1 MSRIG
6 LAEAVEQAADG
17 IVVTNV
23 AGTIQFVNP
32 AFTVLTGYSSQEAVG
47 QNPRV
52 LKSGQHPPAFY
63 KELWDTIRSGRI
75 WHGEVV
81 NRRKDGTFYNE
92 EMRIA
97 PVRDATGEVVNFIA
111 IKRDV
116 TARRAAE
123 ESDRFLAKVVESS
136 DDAIIAYA
144 PNGTIL
150 TWNHGAT
157 LIFGYSPD
165 EAIGK
170 NLSLVLAQGSI
181 PGLKGNTDFAVQG
194 NASRQVD
201 GTGQSRDGR
210 VIQLSVTS
218 WPIRNP
224 IGEVTAIS
232 VIARDVSKRQEAEES
247 RALLASIVDSSDDAI
262 HAMDLEGTVVSW
274 NRGAKELC
282 GYSSEEIVGKH
293 FAVLIPP
300 EFTARAQQVFSAI
313 RRGGA
318 IQPFDAA
325 FLRKD
330 GSCIEVSLSI
340 SPIRS
345 SEGKVVGASAIA
357 RDISER
363 KRVNRKLQEA
373 ERNYQDIFDG
383 AIEGVFQTS
392 PEGRLLAANAALA
405 KMLGYDSA
413 EEVESRVKD
422 SAHDLWADANVRSGF
437 IKQVGELG
445 IVRGF
450 ECQFKCKDG
459 SVIWVSLNCRRVA
472 RVDGRAT
479 YFEGFIED
487 INERRLAEAARR
499 ESEESLR
506 ESQIMAGLGSYV
518 TDFRTGLWKSS
529 EILDD
534 LFGIDKSYERTVVG
548 WTELIHPD
556 DRANMAAYF
565 SGEVVA
571 KRQSFSREYRIVR
584 KTDQSVRWLHG
595 IGRLEFDVEGRPIR
609 MRGVI
614 KDVTDRKLWEMQLRD
629 SEERYRATFEQA
641 AIGILHTSLEGQ
653 ILRCNECFAG
663 IIGYS
668 MEEVRTLA
676 FQQITHP
683 GDLAESLVALEQLPK
698 SLIDT
703 ASWEKRY
710 VCKDGSLT
718 WVKLTTSL
726 QRDGAGNPLH
736 YITLVEDI
744 NARKHAEEHLAKTK
758 TALQTSE
765 ARYRT
770 VFQTSLDCI
779 VLSTLS
785 DGRYIDVNKAFL
797 DLMGYESNEII
808 GRTSSECGIWADP
821 EIRPELAR
829 LLEENS
835 SFQDLKTRIRKK
847 NGDLFWVSLSA
858 SIIEIEGD
866 SCVLSVMKDIS
877 GAKAAEE
884 EIRNLAFYDPLTGL
898 PNRRLFL
905 ERLRQTRTS
914 DARTGCKRALLFVD
928 LDHFKTLNDTLGHQT
943 GDLLL
948 REVAQ
953 RLRTCVRRGDTVSRL
968 GGDEFVVILEELGES
983 AGEAA
988 TEAKTVTEKILK
1000 ALVQPYFLD
1009 GHECLST
1016 ASIGIAVF
1024 GDPWDTND
1032 DVLRQADLAM
1042 YQSKLAGRNTVS
1054 FFVPALQTAVYA
1066 RAAMEDELR
1075 QAVKNNQFVLY
1086 FQPQVSHGLLV
1097 GAEALIRWK
1106 HPVRGLLAPN
1116 EFIPLAEETG
1126 LILPMGDWVLEAACK
1141 QLVAWASQ
1149 EMPAHF
1155 SVAVNISAR
1164 QLHQPDFVE
1173 QVIAALHRTGAN
1185 PESLK
1190 LELTESMLVENV
1202 EDVIAKMTVLK
1213 SHGVTFSLD
1222 DFGTGYS
1229 SLSYL
1234 KRLPL
1239 SQLKIDRSFVRDI
1252 QVDACSGA
1260 IAQTIVSLSQ
1270 AMGLSVIAEGV
1281 ETEEQREFLAGLG
1294 CHSFQGY
1301 LFSRPLPLEEFDL
1314 FVPGFA
1320 LDRNH
1325 PVMA

>member
-63 KELWDTIRSGRI
+63 KELWDTVRSGQV

-136 DDAIIAYA
+136 DDAIIAYS

-157 LIFGYSPD
+157 MIFGYSRD

-300 EFTARAQQVFSAI
+300 EFAARAQQVFSAI

-422 SAHDLWADANVRSGF
+422 SAHDLWTDADVRSMF
-437 IKQVGELG
+437 INQVGEQG
-445 IVRGF
+445 IIRGF

-459 SVIWVSLNCRRVA
+459 RVIWVSLNCHKVKRA
-472 RVDGRAT
+472 DGRAT

-487 INERRLAEAARR
+487 IMSAG
-499 ESEESLR
+499 SLR
-506 ESQIMAGLGSYV
+506 RPCGRV
-518 TDFRTGLWKSS
+518 KNHS
-529 EILDD
+529 E
-534 LFGIDKSYERTVVG
+534 
-548 WTELIHPD
+548 
-556 DRANMAAYF
+556 
-565 SGEVVA
+565 
-571 KRQSFSREYRIVR
+571 
-584 KTDQSVRWLHG
+584 
-595 IGRLEFDVEGRPIR
+595 
-609 MRGVI
+609 
-614 KDVTDRKLWEMQLRD
+614 
-629 SEERYRATFEQA
+629 
-641 AIGILHTSLEGQ
+641 
-653 ILRCNECFAG
+653 
-663 IIGYS
+663 
-668 MEEVRTLA
+668 
-676 FQQITHP
+676 
-683 GDLAESLVALEQLPK
+683 
-698 SLIDT
+698 
-703 ASWEKRY
+703 
-710 VCKDGSLT
+710 
-718 WVKLTTSL
+718 
-726 QRDGAGNPLH
+726 
-736 YITLVEDI
+736 
-744 NARKHAEEHLAKTK
+744 
-758 TALQTSE
+758 
-765 ARYRT
+765 
-770 VFQTSLDCI
+770 
-779 VLSTLS
+779 
-785 DGRYIDVNKAFL
+785 
-797 DLMGYESNEII
+797 
-808 GRTSSECGIWADP
+808 
-821 EIRPELAR
+821 
-829 LLEENS
+829 
-835 SFQDLKTRIRKK
+835 
-847 NGDLFWVSLSA
+847 
-858 SIIEIEGD
+858 
-866 SCVLSVMKDIS
+866 
-877 GAKAAEE
+877 
-884 EIRNLAFYDPLTGL
+884 
-898 PNRRLFL
+898 NRRLWL
-905 ERLRQTRTS
+905 ASEAMSRTS
-914 DARTGCKRALLFVD
+914 APVCGR
-928 LDHFKTLNDTLGHQT
+928 
-943 GDLLL
+943 
-948 REVAQ
+948 AQ
-953 RLRTCVRRGDTVSRL
+953 RSLM
-968 GGDEFVVILEELGES
+968 I
-983 AGEAA
+983 
-988 TEAKTVTEKILK
+988 
-1000 ALVQPYFLD
+1000 
-1009 GHECLST
+1009 CL
-1016 ASIGIAVF
+1016 A
-1024 GDPWDTND
+1024 
-1032 DVLRQADLAM
+1032 
-1042 YQSKLAGRNTVS
+1042 
-1054 FFVPALQTAVYA
+1054 
-1066 RAAMEDELR
+1066 
-1075 QAVKNNQFVLY
+1075 
-1086 FQPQVSHGLLV
+1086 
-1097 GAEALIRWK
+1097 
-1106 HPVRGLLAPN
+1106 
-1116 EFIPLAEETG
+1116 
-1126 LILPMGDWVLEAACK
+1126 
-1141 QLVAWASQ
+1141 
-1149 EMPAHF
+1149 
-1155 SVAVNISAR
+1155 
-1164 QLHQPDFVE
+1164 
-1173 QVIAALHRTGAN
+1173 
-1185 PESLK
+1185 
-1190 LELTESMLVENV
+1190 
-1202 EDVIAKMTVLK
+1202 
-1213 SHGVTFSLD
+1213 
-1222 DFGTGYS
+1222 
-1229 SLSYL
+1229 
-1234 KRLPL
+1234 
-1239 SQLKIDRSFVRDI
+1239 
-1252 QVDACSGA
+1252 
-1260 IAQTIVSLSQ
+1260 
-1270 AMGLSVIAEGV
+1270 
-1281 ETEEQREFLAGLG
+1281 
-1294 CHSFQGY
+1294 
-1301 LFSRPLPLEEFDL
+1301 
-1314 FVPGFA
+1314 
-1320 LDRNH
+1320 
-1325 PVMA
+1325 